1 VATLYF
7 NLFSLFFQLNEHP
20 FTTSEALLTWEMKY
34 QHLKAKSEQVNNVI
48 YLSFFERV
56 SQESP
61 FLLPPQLE
69 KALIVSQEH
78 VKQAQAQQVSY

>member
-1 VATLYF
+1 MNTPPL
-7 NLFSLFFQLNEHP
+7 
-20 FTTSEALLTWEMKY
+20 TTSKALLTLEMKY
-34 QHLKAKSEQVNNVI
+34 QHLKAKSEQVNNVT

-69 KALIVSQEH
+69 KALVVSQDQ
-78 VKQAQAQQVSY
+78 VKQAQAQQDQMLLLQDETGICFHSW